1 MGVGNTNIEYTEIGV
16 AKGGKSEDDVQV
28 YRWSIHPS
36 TTMNYGVVNN
46 CDIKIDRVNNH
57 TIYKM
62 VFPWTETIGREKVEA
77 GATLKFNIIAN
88 DNDGSG
94 RRGFAVLTKGIGE
107 TKNATLFGN
116 IKLVK

>member
-1 MGVGNTNIEYTEIGV
+1 
-16 AKGGKSEDDVQV
+16 
-28 YRWSIHPS
+28 
-36 TTMNYGVVNN
+36 MNYGVVDN
-46 CDIKIDRVNNH
+46 CDIKIDRVSNH